1 MIETKSVSSKC
12 INTIESISE
21 FGIKRYSEMS
31 KDLLMEITGCSERDA
46 IIYLENRWYRLSW
59 KQQFYYN

>member
-1 MIETKSVSSKC
+1 M
-12 INTIESISE
+12 ESISE
-21 FGIKRYSEMS
+21 FGIKRYAEMS

-59 KQQFYYN
+59 KQQFYYS